1 MTKPDEL
8 SSNPRRRFVKT
19 ILAGVATLGL
29 SGFALKA
36 NALTRTAE
44 DAPTPLNA
52 DNGGAEEWLTKL
64 QGKHKMVFDVPVAK
78 GGMFL
83 TYVNNFLDTNNET
96 GTPDRD
102 LNAVV
107 ILRHYGAA
115 FALND
120 AMWEKYK
127 IGSYVKFN
135 DAETK
140 EPALRNV
147 FYNPKSGWPS
157 EKSMH
162 HAQKRNVLF
171 CACNRSI
178 NAFAQEL
185 SALMKLKAS
194 DVEKDL
200 RENILPDMQVVPS
213 GVWALGRAQEHG
225 CGYCFYGGL

>member
-1 MTKPDEL
+1 MTKLNEL
-8 SSNPRRRFVKT
+8 SSNPRRSFVKT
-19 ILAGVATLGL
+19 LLAGAATLGL

-36 NALTRTAE
+36 NALTQTVKDIPVPLNGDKAGAE
-44 DAPTPLNA
+44 DWLN
-52 DNGGAEEWLTKL
+52 KL
-64 QGKHKMVFDVPVAK
+64 QGKHKIMFDVPVAK

-96 GTPDRD
+96 GTPDHD
-102 LNAVV
+102 LNVVV
-107 ILRHYGAA
+107 ILRHYGTA

-147 FYNPKSGWPS
+147 FYKPKSGWPAD
-157 EKSMH
+157 KSMH

-171 CACNRSI
+171 CACDRSI
-178 NAFAQEL
+178 NAFAEEL
-185 SALMKLKAS
+185 SASMKLKS
-194 DVEKDL
+194 SEVEKDL
-200 RENILPDMQVVPS
+200 RENILPDMQLVPS

-225 CGYCFYGGL
+225 CAYCFYG